1 MPPEPHEFE
10 FAIVCALPREF
21 DTVEALLDERYNNIT
36 TLRHYGDSNYY
47 QTGRMG
53 VSNVVVVCLLD
64 MGRASAAG
72 AAASLRSSFPHI
84 SLTLVVGICG
94 GVPFPNTRGAELIL
108 GDVIISHQVMKFD
121 FGRQYP
127 DRFERRGGIKETLDR
142 SNWAVLSLLAGLSTR
157 AMRKQFVDLH
167 SQYLQTLRKDTVWAY
182 PGVDK
187 DRLFP
192 ASREHKATGDLER
205 PTDCDRVGCEGA
217 LITRARL
224 NSETNPR
231 PCIHLGPIAS
241 SDTVMKSAYH
251 RDRLARE
258 EHIIGFEMEGAGV
271 CEVLS
276 SLVIKGVCDYADSHK
291 NKEWQDY
298 AAASGA
304 SCAKALLEC
313 LTCTTYEE
321 CELSKEFG
329 NTVHGSLSGQG
340 AFYTSS
346 RTFPRSIG
354 IPCTMVSRSN
364 SYMAGQSFAERAAHD
379 PGVFSQFLNVPI
391 RRLQGG
397 TNPPFLEQSVLPAG
411 LVAGETTH
419 KELVTGNQLFQSVP
433 YKTFFGT
440 VYCRTEIVQRR
451 VAIDNE
457 IAEQR
462 ETRRTMV
469 FYPAS
474 WLRRL
479 GMRYGLNAM
488 ASYRLGSWKYGLR
501 PVYAVP
507 DNSLIFRFC
516 ETGNVEAVRE
526 MFLSG
531 EASIYGTNSWGWSL
545 LHIAALK
552 GHSRLAKFLI
562 AHGADKRAFAYEMV
576 FVAHHTPETFI
587 GNSTFRHE
595 HVAVMYLF
603 ADCLEFSQPTS
614 NGWILLTHENDIHED
629 REPFAPVAHEYYSL
643 LLRKYREDLTRT
655 FDDHGLL
662 YALRL
667 ASERDDIVS
676 IKFLLDF
683 VPDQQRY
690 TEITSGYAF
699 GEPFESILS
708 DCFLVH
714 EALIDRGA
722 DLRAFNGETPTARS
736 LRSSLLFFRWS
747 STVRAWYPDINRLVS
762 DELTERH
769 PPSLNGWNRET
780 LLDLWSI
787 QPIQRPPNR
796 RLDQGDF
803 IYPDEVECCNC
814 GLEARMLDIQN
825 KGYMLEPW
833 WEEVKHQHMQDT
845 LNEDEYDA
853 YQTQNSEA
861 APSRQSA
868 ESRVGLCTDAR
879 DKRGN
884 GEQPAAPHAAE
895 SVIADTKS
903 QPDADFSDSSI
914 DETDS
919 NLLYLPFELVLQDYY
934 NLYGPWSGYY
944 RSGEIFCLRCF
955 ANLESWDSL
964 LFPDDTRSQLTD
976 NVEDGDSS
984 QRSTDCAQD
993 ENHESDPVNEYFA
1006 YSEPEEETGAAE
1018 EEEYIDPLGID

>member
-157 AMRKQFVDLH
+157 AMRKQFGDLH

-192 ASREHKATGDLER
+192 ASCEHKATGDLER

-354 IPCTMVSRSN
+354 TFMTALPSC
-364 SYMAGQSFAERAAHD
+364 
-379 PGVFSQFLNVPI
+379 
-391 RRLQGG
+391 G
-397 TNPPFLEQSVLPAG
+397 T
-411 LVAGETTH
+411 
-419 KELVTGNQLFQSVP
+419 
-433 YKTFFGT
+433 
-440 VYCRTEIVQRR
+440 
-451 VAIDNE
+451 DNC
-457 IAEQR
+457 A
-462 ETRRTMV
+462 
-469 FYPAS
+469 
-474 WLRRL
+474 
-479 GMRYGLNAM
+479 
-488 ASYRLGSWKYGLR
+488 
-501 PVYAVP
+501 
-507 DNSLIFRFC
+507 
-516 ETGNVEAVRE
+516 
-526 MFLSG
+526 
-531 EASIYGTNSWGWSL
+531 
-545 LHIAALK
+545 LHI
-552 GHSRLAKFLI
+552 F
-562 AHGADKRAFAYEMV
+562 
-576 FVAHHTPETFI
+576 
-587 GNSTFRHE
+587 
-595 HVAVMYLF
+595 
-603 ADCLEFSQPTS
+603 
-614 NGWILLTHENDIHED
+614 
-629 REPFAPVAHEYYSL
+629 
-643 LLRKYREDLTRT
+643 
-655 FDDHGLL
+655 
-662 YALRL
+662 
-667 ASERDDIVS
+667 
-676 IKFLLDF
+676 
-683 VPDQQRY
+683 
-690 TEITSGYAF
+690 
-699 GEPFESILS
+699 
-708 DCFLVH
+708 
-714 EALIDRGA
+714 
-722 DLRAFNGETPTARS
+722 
-736 LRSSLLFFRWS
+736 
-747 STVRAWYPDINRLVS
+747 
-762 DELTERH
+762 
-769 PPSLNGWNRET
+769 
-780 LLDLWSI
+780 
-787 QPIQRPPNR
+787 
-796 RLDQGDF
+796 
-803 IYPDEVECCNC
+803 
-814 GLEARMLDIQN
+814 
-825 KGYMLEPW
+825 
-833 WEEVKHQHMQDT
+833 
-845 LNEDEYDA
+845 
-853 YQTQNSEA
+853 
-861 APSRQSA
+861 
-868 ESRVGLCTDAR
+868 
-879 DKRGN
+879 
-884 GEQPAAPHAAE
+884 
-895 SVIADTKS
+895 
-903 QPDADFSDSSI
+903 
-914 DETDS
+914 
-919 NLLYLPFELVLQDYY
+919 
-934 NLYGPWSGYY
+934 
-944 RSGEIFCLRCF
+944 
-955 ANLESWDSL
+955 
-964 LFPDDTRSQLTD
+964 
-976 NVEDGDSS
+976 
-984 QRSTDCAQD
+984 
-993 ENHESDPVNEYFA
+993 
-1006 YSEPEEETGAAE
+1006 
-1018 EEEYIDPLGID
+1018 